1 MIDGELSRNNMTR
14 NDKVM
19 EYFKKIEKM
28 FYLEKAGR
36 CVHPDVIEED
46 IYGKDLTREEFEI
59 LPAGGTLD

>member
-1 MIDGELSRNNMTR
+1 MTR

-59 LPAGGTLD
+59 LAAGGTLD